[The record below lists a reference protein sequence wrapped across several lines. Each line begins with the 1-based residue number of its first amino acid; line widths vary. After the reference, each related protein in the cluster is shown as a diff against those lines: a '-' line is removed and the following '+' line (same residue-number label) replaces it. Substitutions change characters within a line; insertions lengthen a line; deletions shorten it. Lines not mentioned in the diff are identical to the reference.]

1 MAVVCYDV
9 GDYDKC
15 ISELVEVLKKDVS
28 CVDALYYMG
37 LAKMKTK
44 QFLEAKTFFKQA
56 LDLTPTGESKKL
68 ALDFLKELPKI

>member
-15 ISELVEVLKKDVS
+15 ICELVEVLKKDVS

-44 QFLEAKTFFKQA
+44 QFLEAKTFFK
-56 LDLTPTGESKKL
+56 
-68 ALDFLKELPKI
+68 

>member
-44 QFLEAKTFFKQA
+44 QFLEAKTFFK
-56 LDLTPTGESKKL
+56 
-68 ALDFLKELPKI
+68 